1 VSSSLLIAPMA
12 TVFPSPDKETEN
24 PESSPAYSPMI
35 ESVGD
40 RVGLDEGEPVGLLVG
55 DELGLLLGL
64 ADGEVDGD

>member
-1 VSSSLLIAPMA
+1 
-12 TVFPSPDKETEN
+12 
-24 PESSPAYSPMI
+24 MI

>member
-1 VSSSLLIAPMA
+1 
-12 TVFPSPDKETEN
+12 VFPSPDKETEN
-24 PESSPAYSPMI
+24 PESSPAYSPMMRFPRSLHP

>member
-1 VSSSLLIAPMA
+1 MMR
-12 TVFPSPDKETEN
+12 FPRSVHP
-24 PESSPAYSPMI
+24 

-40 RVGLDEGEPVGLLVG
+40 RVGLDEGEPVGLFVG